1 MWQHADDAI
10 AQAMN
15 SMYDESD
22 DEFLELESLFESE
35 PKF

>member
-10 AQAMN
+10 AFAMN
-15 SMYDESD
+15 SMYDYDYNNEK
-22 DEFLELESLFESE
+22 SLFESE